1 MSETATVLL
10 VEDNEPFRKTLE
22 LLFGLRAD
30 VEVVGSL
37 SDGSRAVE
45 ACRAL
50 APDVLVLDYRLP
62 GLDGTEV
69 ARAVRASCPE
79 VAIVCL
85 TGAASEEEI
94 RELRTVGV
102 VETVTKDEDLDT
114 IVTAVR
120 NAAGLAE

>member
-1 MSETATVLL
+1 MAETATVLL
-10 VEDNEPFRKTLE
+10 IEDNEPFRTTLE

-37 SDGSRAVE
+37 ADGAKAVE

-62 GLDGTEV
+62 GLDGAAV

-94 RELRTVGV
+94 AELERVGV
-102 VETVTKDEDLDT
+102 AETVTKDEDLDT
-114 IVTAVR
+114 IVAAVR
-120 NAAGLAE
+120 AAAGMVE